1 MSVNRVSPVNRIK
14 QIVALLCLVL
24 ATAVGAQEP
33 QEISDA
39 EMAMGYYLPLAEHGE
54 PYAQLTIGEIYMEG
68 SGIEQNMVQ
77 AYAWFAVALHQGVE
91 EAEAIMNHVLEEL
104 SEADQLEAKAI
115 AAVYIQHYSAR

>member
-39 EMAMGYYLPLAEHGE
+39 EMAMG
-54 PYAQLTIGEIYMEG
+54 
-68 SGIEQNMVQ
+68 
-77 AYAWFAVALHQGVE
+77 
-91 EAEAIMNHVLEEL
+91 
-104 SEADQLEAKAI
+104 
-115 AAVYIQHYSAR
+115 